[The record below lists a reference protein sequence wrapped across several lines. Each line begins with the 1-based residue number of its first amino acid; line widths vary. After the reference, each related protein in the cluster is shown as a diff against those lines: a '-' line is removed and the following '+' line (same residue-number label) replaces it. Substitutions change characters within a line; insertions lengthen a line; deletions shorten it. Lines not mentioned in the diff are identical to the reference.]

1 MRLAQNLT
9 ETGRA
14 ARRGV
19 VSKLMAD
26 PKVLVM
32 VLAGGEGKRLY
43 PLTADRAKPAVPFGG
58 NYRLVDFV
66 LSNFANARHLQIVV
80 LTQYKSHSL
89 DRHISATWRVSTL
102 LGNYVT
108 PVPAQMRRGPRWFV
122 GSADAIFQNFNLISD
137 EKPDIVAVFGADHIY
152 RMDPRQMI
160 THHRE
165 VGAGVTV
172 AGIPVTIEEAR
183 DFGVME
189 VEGQAI
195 KAFHEKSESPPTMP
209 GRPDRCLAS
218 MGNYVFETDVLL
230 EAITADA
237 ADEES
242 KHDLGGN
249 IIPNLTKA
257 GAASWYDFF
266 TNDIPGQTEHGRGYW
281 RDVGTLDAYYEAN
294 MDLIAANP
302 MFDMYNLKWPVFSSS
317 PPLPP
322 AKLVQGPSWAPG
334 SAVSSLLCQGSIVSG
349 GHVERSILSP
359 SVYVDDHA
367 VVSDSILMSDV
378 RIGPGA
384 IVRRAILDKNV
395 VVPAGMQIGVDVETD
410 RARGFTISD
419 AGVVV
424 IPKGY
429 VFGP

>member
-1 MRLAQNLT
+1 
-9 ETGRA
+9 
-14 ARRGV
+14 
-19 VSKLMAD
+19 MAE

-66 LSNFANARHLQIVV
+66 LSNFANARYLQIVV

-89 DRHISATWRVSTL
+89 DRHISSTWRFSTL

-137 EKPDIVAVFGADHIY
+137 ERPDIVCVFGADHIY

-160 THHRE
+160 DHHLK

-172 AGIPVTIEEAR
+172 GGIPTTIEEAR

-189 VEGQAI
+189 VEGNRI
-195 KAFHEKSESPPTMP
+195 KAFHEKVAEPPTMP
-209 GRPDRCLAS
+209 SRPDRCLAS
-218 MGNYVFETDVLL
+218 MGNYVFNTDVLVD
-230 EAITADA
+230 AVANDA
-237 ADEES
+237 ADEDS

-249 IIPNLTKA
+249 IIPNLTRA
-257 GAASWYDFF
+257 GDAAWYDFD
-266 TNDIPGQTEHGRGYW
+266 TNVIPGENSAGRGYW
-281 RDVGTLDAYYEAN
+281 RDVGTIDAYYTAN
-294 MDLIAANP
+294 MDLIAP
-302 MFDMYNLKWPVFSSS
+302 DPVFDLYNMKWPVFSGTS
-317 PPLPP
+317 PLPP

-334 SAVSSLLCQGSIVSG
+334 SAVSSLLCQGSIISG
-349 GHVERSILSP
+349 GHVDRSILSP

-367 VVSDSILMSDV
+367 VVSDSILMSEV
-378 RIGPGA
+378 VVGPNA
-384 IVRRAILDKNV
+384 IIRRAIVDKGV
-395 VVPAGMQIGVDVETD
+395 RIPSGVQIGVDLDAD
-410 RARGFTISD
+410 RSRGFTVSD

-429 VFGP
+429 DF